1 MLRCDFVMIL
11 YFLYSNF
18 FTQCSSKS
26 PRAARNAVHF
36 FITKFTM
43 GVPHPTELLCNA
55 LQCSGGTTVQ
65 CSGRSAVALHLYS
78 EKNNNY
84 YNQRQTDRQTD
95 STVQYSTVQYST
107 VQYSTVQYSTVQ
119 YSTVQ
124 YSTVQYSSASDV
136 RFKI

>member
-1 MLRCDFVMIL
+1 
-11 YFLYSNF
+11 
-18 FTQCSSKS
+18 
-26 PRAARNAVHF
+26 
-36 FITKFTM
+36 M

-95 STVQYSTVQYST
+95 R
-107 VQYSTVQYSTVQ
+107 QYSTVQYSTVQ

-136 RFKI
+136 RFKHLSYKLLVS

>member
-1 MLRCDFVMIL
+1 
-11 YFLYSNF
+11 
-18 FTQCSSKS
+18 
-26 PRAARNAVHF
+26 
-36 FITKFTM
+36 M

-95 STVQYSTVQYST
+95 RQ
-107 VQYSTVQYSTVQ
+107 TVQYSTVQ

-124 YSTVQYSSASDV
+124 YSTVQYSSASAV
-136 RFKI
+136 RFKHLSYKLLVS

>member
-84 YNQRQTDRQTD
+84 YNQRQT
-95 STVQYSTVQYST
+95 VQYST

>member
-1 MLRCDFVMIL
+1 
-11 YFLYSNF
+11 
-18 FTQCSSKS
+18 
-26 PRAARNAVHF
+26 
-36 FITKFTM
+36 M

-84 YNQRQTDRQTD
+84 YNQRQTDRQT
-95 STVQYSTVQYST
+95 VQYST

-136 RFKI
+136 RFKHLSYKLLVS